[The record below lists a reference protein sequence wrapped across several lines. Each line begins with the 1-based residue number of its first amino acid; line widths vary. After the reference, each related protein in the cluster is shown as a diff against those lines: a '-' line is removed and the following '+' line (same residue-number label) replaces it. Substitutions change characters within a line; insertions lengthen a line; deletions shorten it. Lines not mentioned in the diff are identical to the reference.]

1 MAYLVGGVYEL
12 IGRNMLAIQFI
23 NAAVGAATPAV
34 IYYIA
39 QHLFNNV
46 RVARLAAFLA
56 CFFPFLVLLSSQE
69 PKGGIIVLE
78 LALSILATLPLIE
91 KISGRCV
98 GCVAACLLALF
109 G

>member
-12 IGRNMLAIQFI
+12 IGRNMLAIQFV

-46 RVARLAAFLA
+46 RVSRLAAFLT
-56 CFFPFLVLLSSQE
+56 CFYPSLVLWSS
-69 PKGGIIVLE
+69 PPLKDGIIVLMLV
-78 LALSILATLPLIE
+78 LAFMPTLRLME
-91 KISGRCV
+91 KITVVNLVMLS
-98 GCVAACLLALF
+98 
-109 G
+109 